1 MVIVS
6 LGPKVRGIAA
16 VLPSSASA
24 SECDSG
30 RKFSETTALGMTE
43 TISGS
48 SEARRTVFSL
58 QVCET
63 QIMWSTSLKVNLR
76 SLLVRILA
84 ASANPKS
91 EWSVKTVRK
100 PMVRAWRIAS

>member
-6 LGPKVRGIAA
+6 LGPNVRGMTI
-16 VLPSSASA
+16 VLPSSVSA
-24 SECDSG
+24 SEYDSG

-48 SEARRTVFSL
+48 SEARKTVFSL

-63 QIMWSTSLKVNLR
+63 QITWSTSLRVNFR

-84 ASANPKS
+84 ASANPNS